1 VADGKPPQG
10 GSAGTLPRWARPLG
24 YAGLVPFIACAL
36 VMLAVPDAD
45 TRHVAGRALLGYG
58 AVILSFLGGVHWG
71 MVLRGAAPER
81 SGGMLAAGVVPSLV
95 GWVALLLPFE
105 QAAAIQVAG
114 FGLFWLYEHRVLGT
128 AVLPADYLALRR
140 WLTLGVVASMGLA
153 LMAPS
158 LVQVAV

>member
-1 VADGKPPQG
+1 MNAEAAQ
-10 GSAGTLPRWARPLG
+10 ALPAWAKPLG
-24 YAGLVPFIACAL
+24 YAGLVPFAACAL
-36 VMLAVPDAD
+36 VMLVLPDAG
-45 TRHVAGRALLGYG
+45 TRDAAGRALLGYG

-71 MVLRGAAPER
+71 LVLRGASPER
-81 SGGMLAAGVVPSLV
+81 AGGLLAAGVLPSLA

-105 QAAAIQVAG
+105 PAAAVLVGG

-128 AVLPADYLALRR
+128 AVLPPGYLALRR

-158 LVQVAV
+158 LVPSTS

>member
-1 VADGKPPQG
+1 MNGETAQ
-10 GSAGTLPRWARPLG
+10 ALPAWAKPLG
-24 YAGLVPFIACAL
+24 YGGLIPFAACAL
-36 VMLAVPDAD
+36 VILAVPDAG

-71 MVLRGAAPER
+71 LVLRGAAPQR
-81 SGGMLAAGVVPSLV
+81 AGGILAAGVVPSLV

-105 QAAAIQVAG
+105 QAAAVLVAG

-140 WLTLGVVASMGLA
+140 WLTLGVVASTGLA

-158 LVQVAV
+158 LVPSTS

>member
-1 VADGKPPQG
+1 MDDKSRQE
-10 GSAGTLPRWARPLG
+10 LPAWAKPLG
-24 YAGLVPFIACAL
+24 YGGLIPFVACAL

-71 MVLRGAAPER
+71 MVLRGASPER
-81 SGGMLAAGVVPSLV
+81 AGGLMAAGVVPSLV

-105 QAAAIQVAG
+105 QAAAVLVAG

-140 WLTLGVVASMGLA
+140 WLTLGVIASMGLA
-153 LMAPS
+153 LMVPS
-158 LVQVAV
+158 LVPSAS

>member
-1 VADGKPPQG
+1 MNGKSGQE
-10 GSAGTLPRWARPLG
+10 LPAWAKPLG
-24 YAGLVPFIACAL
+24 YAGLIPFVACAL
-36 VMLAVPDAD
+36 VMLALPDAG

-71 MVLRGAAPER
+71 LVLRGASPER
-81 SGGMLAAGVVPSLV
+81 AGGLMAAGVVPSIV

-105 QAAAIQVAG
+105 QAAAVLVAG

-140 WLTLGVVASMGLA
+140 WLTLGVIASMGLA
-153 LMAPS
+153 LMVPS
-158 LVQVAV
+158 LVPSAS